1 MITAFSPVGQLGA
14 GGGQPCPA
22 DGHQQRNPAA
32 AQQQRGQC
40 RLSQVV
46 RYGVHGQLVWQ

>member
-1 MITAFSPVGQLGA
+1 MITAFFPVGQLGA

-32 AQQQRGQC
+32 AQQQQQRGQC
-40 RLSQVV
+40 LLSQVV
-46 RYGVHGQLVWQ
+46 RYGVHGQLV